1 MRVRAMHRL
10 VARTLGTAIAAGIAL
25 SPIAAQANTRA
36 GDNAALYADA
46 ASQQADDGNKNRKK
60 RGLAWWFDSD
70 MGRLLLGA
78 TGVALLI
85 VLWDDGDSD
94 DQRESRGGFQ
104 SNGAN

>member
-1 MRVRAMHRL
+1 MHRL

-46 ASQQADDGNKNRKK
+46 ASQQAGAQQADDGNKNRKK

>member
-1 MRVRAMHRL
+1 MHRL